1 MMAFITRD
9 NRDLSRRADPR
20 PARRFLSSLGW
31 VLVWVLLWQLAAWK
45 IGVVLLLPSPLAV
58 LRRLMELGG
67 TAAFWA
73 TVGQSFLRIGQG
85 FLSGALLGA
94 AFAVAAWRFRWVQ
107 AALRPPLSVIQ
118 ATPVASF
125 IILALVW
132 VQTGWLSTV
141 ISAMMVLPLVYHNL
155 LQGLQSVDPLLL
167 EMAQVYGLSRG
178 KRVRF
183 FYLPALMPYLLSA
196 LGSGMG
202 LAWKSGI
209 AAEVLGRPAQTIGK
223 AIYESK
229 VYLEMPDLF
238 AWTLTVILLS
248 VLIERVLVALFGRL
262 ERRLQRLRLDPHPAG
277 KEDCHASC

>member
-9 NRDLSRRADPR
+9 NPNSSRRADPR
-20 PARRFLSSLGW
+20 PARRFVSLGW
-31 VLVWVLLWQLAAWK
+31 VLVWLVLWQLAAWK
-45 IGVVLLLPSPLAV
+45 VGLELLLPSPVAV
-58 LRRLMELGG
+58 LRRLGELAA
-67 TAAFWA
+67 TASFWG

-85 FLSGALLGA
+85 FACGAVLGA
-94 AFAVAAWRFRWVQ
+94 VFAVAAWRFGWVQ
-107 AALRPPLSVIQ
+107 AALRPPLAVIQ

-132 VQTGWLSTV
+132 VQTYWLSTF

-155 LQGLQSVDPLLL
+155 LQGLQSVDPLSL
-167 EMAQVYGLSRG
+167 EMAQVFCLSRG

-183 FYLPALMPYLLSA
+183 LYLPAVMPYLLSA

-229 VYLEMPDLF
+229 VYLEIPDLF
-238 AWTLTVILLS
+238 AWTMVVILLS
-248 VLIERVLVALFGRL
+248 MVIERALIALLGWV
-262 ERRLQRLRLDPHPAG
+262 ERRLQRLRLEPHPAG
-277 KEDCHASC
+277 KEGPHASC